1 MAKEIVDLRDE
12 NKDLKKRLDTME
24 QKMNSILGILD
35 MGKKKDFP
43 DVPENHWAYEYV
55 ATLAG
60 NGIIEGYP
68 DGEFKGDRSMTRYE
82 FAAMFYR
89 ALKNGAPVDDNMDRA
104 MNEFEPELRQIRLDR
119 IRVDR
124 ISGKD
129 NDRNKVERVRVNS
142 EDDKAKND
150 YRDVYGSHISPKA

>member
-1 MAKEIVDLRDE
+1 MF
-12 NKDLKKRLDTME
+12 
-24 QKMNSILGILD
+24 G
-35 MGKKKDFP
+35 G
-43 DVPENHWAYEYV
+43 
-55 ATLAG
+55 G
-60 NGIIEGYP
+60 
-68 DGEFKGDRSMTRYE
+68 RSMTRYE

-142 EDDKAKND
+142 EDDTANND
-150 YRDVYGSHISPKA
+150 YRDVYGSHISPEA

>member
-1 MAKEIVDLRDE
+1 M
-12 NKDLKKRLDTME
+12 
-24 QKMNSILGILD
+24 
-35 MGKKKDFP
+35 
-43 DVPENHWAYEYV
+43 PENHWAYEYV

-119 IRVDR
+119 IRIDR

>member
-1 MAKEIVDLRDE
+1 MRT
-12 NKDLKKRLDTME
+12 KDDKGIYPMRHTILKAAVCTFFAGAAMTASAANPFSDAE
-24 QKMNSILGILD
+24 SNS
-35 MGKKKDFP
+35 
-43 DVPENHWAYEYV
+43 WAYEAV
-55 ATLAG
+55 ASLSDR
-60 NGIIEGYP
+60 NIIEGYP
-68 DGEFKGDRSMTRYE
+68 DGMFSGERSMTRYE

-142 EDDKAKND
+142 EDDKANND
-150 YRDVYGSHISPKA
+150 YRDVYGSHISPEA